1 MVAGAIGNPPNGLS
15 GRDGSDRLLELGQ
28 SERAAILG
36 HLLPGEFVVW
46 AGQGIPRPIRT
57 IPVFPAIFA
66 AILCGSSGFALM
78 VLYGIFGVRKMEWG
92 EMLFLLG
99 LAPAALGC
107 ITAVGLSAAWGRHLV
122 WQRQI
127 ARSFYAVT
135 DRRALAGFVG
145 RQAGDITIFPWIAGM
160 FDETRLVEHDDG
172 IGSVYFV
179 RCGGVVEPEWA
190 FEGIREAGHVE
201 ALIREVVLGEKP
213 PSGAEFQEL

>member
-1 MVAGAIGNPPNGLS
+1 MVAGAIGSLPEGLS
-15 GRDGSDRLLELGQ
+15 GRDGPDQLLELGQ
-28 SERAAILG
+28 PECAAILG

-46 AGQGIPRPIRT
+46 AGRGIPRPVRT

-78 VLYGIFGVRKMEWG
+78 VLYGIYGVRKMEWG

-107 ITAVGLSAAWGRHLV
+107 ITAVGLTSAWGRHQI
-122 WQRQI
+122 WQRLI
-127 ARSFYAVT
+127 ARSFYVVT
-135 DRRALAGFVG
+135 DRRALAGYMG
-145 RQAGDITIFPWIAGM
+145 RQAGDVSIFPWIAGM
-160 FDETRLVEHDDG
+160 FDDTRLVEHDDG

-179 RCGGVVEPEWA
+179 RYGEVVEPDWA
-190 FEGIREAGHVE
+190 FEGIREAGQVE
-201 ALIREVVLGEKP
+201 ALIREVILGEKP